1 MESLNMQQLWEVNFP
16 EFIKAGEAG
25 INSLMASAKLV
36 ELPAGQ
42 QVFYP
47 GAVCEQYLLV
57 LKGSVKA
64 QIISEGGREM
74 LLYRVEAGDSCV
86 LTTSC
91 LLSGDHY
98 PAEGITESEV
108 LAFAIS
114 SHAFYRCIE
123 QSAFFREFVF
133 KKFSARLSGVIAL
146 LEDVTFSAIDTR
158 LSKALLAENMT
169 VINLTHQELA
179 TKLGSA
185 REVISRH
192 LKRFEAYGWVSLN
205 RGTVTLLNSEALLK
219 VASKH

>member
-1 MESLNMQQLWEVNFP
+1 MEALTEQKLWEANFP
-16 EFIKAGEAG
+16 EFIKSGETG

-47 GAVCEQYLLV
+47 GAACEQYLLV
-57 LKGSVKA
+57 LEGSVKA

-74 LLYRVEAGDSCV
+74 LLYRVCSGDSCV

-91 LLSGDHY
+91 LLSGDQY
-98 PAEGITESEV
+98 PAEGITETKV

-123 QSAFFREFVF
+123 RSAFFREFVF
-133 KKFSARLSGVIAL
+133 KKFSARLSDVIRL

-158 LSKALLAENMT
+158 LSKALLAEESN
-169 VINLTHQELA
+169 VITLTHQELA

-192 LKRFEAYGWVSLN
+192 LKRFEAYGWVSLH
-205 RGTVTLLNSEALLK
+205 RGTITILDANALLN

>member
-1 MESLNMQQLWEVNFP
+1 MDTVSNQALWEAHFP
-16 EFIKAGEAG
+16 EFINAGEAG
-25 INSLMASAKLV
+25 INSLMSSAKLV
-36 ELPAGQ
+36 ELPARK

-57 LKGSVKA
+57 LEGSVKA

-74 LLYRVEAGDSCV
+74 LLYRVRSGDSCV

-91 LLSGDHY
+91 LLSGDNY
-98 PAEGITESEV
+98 PAEGVTESEV

-114 SHAFYRCIE
+114 SHAFYRCID

-133 KKFSARLSGVIAL
+133 KKFSARLSDVIAL

-158 LSKALLAENMT
+158 LSKALLAEASD
-169 VINLTHQELA
+169 VITLTHQELA

-185 REVISRH
+185 REVVSRH

-205 RGTVTLLNSEALLK
+205 RGTVTLLNRDALIK
-219 VASKH
+219 VAAKH